1 MASTKTEAAGDGHET
16 AVGGDAGTV
25 AEGGVEHVESVFPP
39 FDSTTFPSQLLWLAI
54 TFGTLY
60 YLMAKVAL
68 PRIAGI
74 LENRRDR
81 IASDLDT
88 AGRLKEESDEAIAG
102 YERALGEARQKAFT
116 IAESARQEARD
127 AADKQRAGIEE
138 ELNTK
143 LAAAETRIG
152 EIKSQA
158 LREVS
163 SIATEAAGEI
173 VAKLSDT
180 GAPPADVV
188 AAVAAAMKEE
198 SGHAE

>member
-1 MASTKTEAAGDGHET
+1 MYFTASGQEAVA
-16 AVGGDAGTV
+16 DAHGGTV
-25 AEGGVEHVESVFPP
+25 AEGGVEPAESVFPP
-39 FDSTTFPSQLLWLAI
+39 FDSTTFPSQILWLAI

-102 YERALGEARQKAFT
+102 YEQALGEARQKAFS

-127 AADKQRAGIEE
+127 AAEKQRVVIEE

-143 LAAAETRIG
+143 LVAAETRIG

-163 SIATEAAGEI
+163 GIATEAAGEI
-173 VAKLSDT
+173 VAKLADT

-198 SGHAE
+198 SGHAG